1 MNIGFI
7 ILTRTDSR
15 RLKNK
20 ALKFVHKKKRLTDI
34 VFENVLKTFSKEFQI
49 ILSTT
54 KRDIDNRLIR
64 HTKKNYKNIKTFR
77 GNNSNVAKRF
87 LKTME
92 KFNLDYAV
100 RVNGDSPFLDM
111 KIIEKNLTFLNKKKY
126 DIITNVYRRKYPKG
140 QSVEIISYKVLKKY
154 ISKIS
159 LSKIDAENV
168 TSFFYNENN
177 FKKIFSKNITINQ
190 NFSSINLSVD
200 NKKDL
205 NFLKSVLKKK
215 YKPNF
220 LELVKLRNKFDEK
233 NK

>member
-20 ALKFVHKKKRLTDI
+20 ALRFVHKKKRLTDI
-34 VFENVLKTFSKEFQI
+34 IFENVLKAFSKKFEI

-168 TSFFYNENN
+168 TSFFTTKIIS
-177 FKKIFSKNITINQ
+177 KKFFQKI
-190 NFSSINLSVD
+190 
-200 NKKDL
+200 
-205 NFLKSVLKKK
+205 
-215 YKPNF
+215 
-220 LELVKLRNKFDEK
+220 
-233 NK
+233 

>member
-77 GNNSNVAKRF
+77 GNYSNVAKRF
-87 LKTME
+87 LKTI
-92 KFNLDYAV
+92 LAQRD
-100 RVNGDSPFLDM
+100 DLSPSSKTTQKPT
-111 KIIEKNLTFLNKKKY
+111 KIH
-126 DIITNVYRRKYPKG
+126 
-140 QSVEIISYKVLKKY
+140 EI
-154 ISKIS
+154 
-159 LSKIDAENV
+159 
-168 TSFFYNENN
+168 
-177 FKKIFSKNITINQ
+177 
-190 NFSSINLSVD
+190 
-200 NKKDL
+200 
-205 NFLKSVLKKK
+205 
-215 YKPNF
+215 
-220 LELVKLRNKFDEK
+220 
-233 NK
+233 